1 MNTSSFNSTKLA
13 LLSAVTLAALAA
25 SPQASAQEV
34 GRVLSS
40 TPVVQQFAVPR
51 QVCNTGQAV
60 VQQPK
65 SGAGAV
71 IGAIAGGVV
80 GNQVGR
86 GSGNALATA
95 IGLIGGAVVGNQIE
109 GNGSSQVQN
118 VTNCTT
124 QTFYENRP
132 VAYNVTYEYAGRQYQ
147 VQLPQDPG
155 QTIPLQVTPLGAT
168 TQTPQQVQGRQ
179 PIYQQPTYQQP
190 GYVQPLTQYG
200 DGDNV
205 IVTQAPTTVVVP
217 GYVSAP
223 LYSPGYSSGY
233 SPIGVSLNLGYSR
246 GYYGGHNGHRG
257 YHGGHHGH
265 RGYYR

>member
-1 MNTSSFNSTKLA
+1 VNIHFHTTQGNRNMNTSQSSSTKLA
-13 LLSAVTLAALAA
+13 VLSALTLAALAA
-25 SPQASAQEV
+25 SSQASAQEV

-155 QTIPLQVTPLGAT
+155 QTIPLQVTPLGAS
-168 TQTPQQVQGRQ
+168 TQAPQQVQGRQ

-200 DGDNV
+200 DGDGV
-205 IVTQAPTTVVVP
+205 IVAQAPTTVIVP

-223 LYSPGYSSGY
+223 YYSPGYA
-233 SPIGVSLNLGYSR
+233 PIGLSLNLGYSR
-246 GYYGGHNGHRG
+246 GYYGGH
-257 YHGGHHGH
+257 YGH